1 MKHRLPL
8 PVFLVTVSLWAHPM
22 GNFSVSHYS
31 RLEVTG
37 RGVEIRYVLD
47 LAEIPTFQLLQQW
60 KLDAASPREEI
71 ERQATAQ
78 AREWSRNLKIEIDGR
93 TASPQFERASVAM
106 DKGAGGM
113 PVLRVTADLHVDAAP
128 GSLRYEDR
136 NFPDRAG
143 WKEVVTLAGQDAA
156 IDKASPSA
164 ADRSQALTAYPQDPL
179 LAPPQDLR
187 ASVEW
192 HSTAP
197 VVSETRAV
205 RPLADG
211 VPSGP
216 SSDPSHA
223 VPDSSHLVPEPSHD
237 RKGVSFPPPAEPVPP
252 PAPASAQPGQSAPGM
267 VVRGDFLSRLL
278 HQGEI
283 GWGMMIVGML
293 VAFGLGAIH
302 ALSPGHGKTIVA
314 AYLVGSRGTPRHA
327 IFLGAIVTFTH
338 TISVFFLGLTTLFLS
353 QYVLPETIYPVLGA
367 ISGLSIV
374 WIGGALFYRRIRSAL
389 GHGNA
394 GHRHH
399 HDGHTH
405 DHEHGH
411 SHEHGA
417 LTHDHGDGHVH
428 SHVPE
433 GDISMASLVALG
445 ASGGLVPCPSALVLL
460 LSSVAL
466 GRIALGLTLLLA
478 FSLGLAVV
486 LSGIGL
492 VVLYAK
498 HLLPDSKKSATNL
511 AFRYLPVASAA
522 IITCAGI
529 IMTGVALGV
538 IRPFAGV

>member
-1 MKHRLPL
+1 MKRHWVL
-8 PVFLVTVSLWAHPM
+8 PVFLATGTLWGHPM

-31 RLEVTG
+31 KIEATS
-37 RGVEIRYVLD
+37 RGLEIRYVLD
-47 LAEIPTFQLLQQW
+47 LAEIPTFQFLQQA
-60 KLDAASPREEI
+60 KLDAGSAREEI
-71 ERQATAQ
+71 ERQASAQ
-78 AREWSRNLKIEIDGR
+78 TREWGKGLKFEIGGH
-93 TASPQFERASVAM
+93 PVIPKFERADVVV

-113 PVLRVTADLHVDAAP
+113 PVMKVTAILHLAATP
-128 GSLRYEDR
+128 GSLVFEDT

-143 WKEVVTLAGQDAA
+143 WKEIVIAAGKDAA
-156 IDKASPSA
+156 IDQASPSA

-179 LAPPQDLR
+179 AAPPQDLH
-187 ASVEW
+187 AAITW

-197 VVSETRAV
+197 APVVTEQPSVPPVVSA
-205 RPLADG
+205 PGQA
-211 VPSGP
+211 P
-216 SSDPSHA
+216 A
-223 VPDSSHLVPEPSHD
+223 A
-237 RKGVSFPPPAEPVPP
+237 PPAI
-252 PAPASAQPGQSAPGM
+252 APQPGQEAPGM

-283 GWGMMIVGML
+283 GWGMMLAGMA

-314 AYLVGSRGTPRHA
+314 AYLVGSRGTPKHA
-327 IFLGAIVTFTH
+327 LFLGGMVTFTH

-353 QYVLPETIYPVLGA
+353 RYVLPEKIYPILGA

-374 WIGGALFYRRIRSAL
+374 WIGGTLFFKRMRLAL
-389 GHGNA
+389 GHG
-394 GHRHH
+394 HRHDDHHH
-399 HDGHTH
+399 HDHHHH
-405 DHEHGH
+405 DYA
-411 SHEHGA
+411 HGA
-417 LTHDHGDGHVH
+417 FTHDHGDGHVH

-433 GDISMASLVALG
+433 GDISMSSLIALG

-466 GRIALGLTLLLA
+466 GRVALGLTLLVA
-478 FSLGLAVV
+478 FSAGLAVV
-486 LSGIGL
+486 LSAIGL

-498 HLLPDSKKSATNL
+498 HLLPDSKKTANNL

-522 IITCAGI
+522 IIVCAGL